1 MAATKSLSRRDA
13 LMLGGVAAG
22 AVAMGF
28 VGGCA
33 SSAPADNQQATDGEG
48 TAPEFVSLT
57 EEERAAAVNNPIFMG
72 AKRNKNGKE
81 IVPVE
86 MYNGGLAP
94 EVCAEYDKQFD
105 PQLIEVIPGKA
116 YCSVGNTNAN
126 SVMVIGDTG
135 IIIIDTAETV
145 GTAQMDYDQ
154 FKTVEGVANRPVVA
168 CIATHDH
175 YFGGTSAYV
184 GEGNPNNIPI
194 IAHERFMEA
203 KTGTSAMNGPSM
215 GMRATRQFG
224 FTLPQE
230 GPDALVGAGMGRFM
244 SNPKDEEKKSGFEQ
258 PNTLIPESKEYT
270 EQVIDGV
277 RVQFWPLVSDSIGSM
292 NIWFPDLKL
301 AITNHV
307 WNAFYNSYP
316 LRGQIYRDP
325 SDTIKAV
332 DIALAWKP
340 EYHCA
345 CHGLPLIGAEE
356 CEKEIGAYRD
366 SLQFMYDQTLRGMNQ
381 GLTSD
386 DVVRSITFPDEIIY
400 AKNTK
405 PLYGDTE
412 YYIRAIY
419 GGLVGWFGN
428 DAIELHPVSKEFES
442 KKFIEAMGG
451 VSPALEECQRV
462 LDDSQWAW
470 AATLATHVLR
480 VDPENADA
488 KTIKAAAFR
497 QMGYLSMDSSSRNWY
512 LTEAINLEN
521 GEPLGWAGGPAAL
534 AGGLGSAEKNYIVR
548 ILGIY
553 LNPEKAKGMDKTLTF
568 NFVDTGD
575 VETMRVV
582 NCVARSVRGA
592 IDSPDVELQM
602 PFALLPAIVTG
613 KATIKEK
620 IDEGTI
626 KLVGDA
632 STLDSILGVFDMQL

>member
-13 LMLGGVAAG
+13 VMLGGVAAG

-33 SSAPADNQQATDGEG
+33 SDAPSNNQGEQGGEG
-48 TAPEFVSLT
+48 AAPEFVSLT

-72 AKRNKNGKE
+72 AKHNKNGKE

-94 EVCAEYDKQFD
+94 EICAEYDKEFD
-105 PQLIEVIPGKA
+105 PQLIEVVPGRA
-116 YCSVGNTNAN
+116 YCSVGSTNAN
-126 SVMVIGDTG
+126 SVMVLGDTG
-135 IIIIDTAETV
+135 VIIVDTAETV

-154 FKTVEGVANRPVVA
+154 FKTVEGVADRPVVA

-175 YFGGTSAYV
+175 YFGGTSVYV
-184 GEGNPNNIPI
+184 GEGNPGNIPI

-203 KTGTSAMNGPSM
+203 KTGASAMNGPSM

-224 FTLPQE
+224 FMLPPE

-244 SNPKDEEKKSGFEQ
+244 SNPKDEEKKPGFIE
-258 PNTLIPESKEYT
+258 PNTLIPESEEFT
-270 EQVIDGV
+270 EKVIDGV
-277 RVQFWPLVSDSIGSM
+277 RIQFWPLVSDSIGSM

-325 SDTIKAV
+325 SDTIKAI
-332 DIALAWKP
+332 DIALDWKP

-345 CHGLPLIGAEE
+345 CHGLPLVGAEE
-356 CEKEIGAYRD
+356 CEREIGAYRD
-366 SLQFMYDQTLRGMNQ
+366 SLQFMYDQTLRGMNN
-381 GLTSD
+381 GLAPD

-400 AKNTK
+400 AAKTK

-419 GGLVGWFGN
+419 SGLVGWFGN

-442 KKFIEAMGG
+442 KKFIEALGG
-451 VSPALEECQRV
+451 VDAALAECRQV

-480 VDPENADA
+480 VQADNAEA
-488 KTIKAAAFR
+488 KGIKAAAFR

-512 LTEAINLEN
+512 LTEAINLET
-521 GEPLGWAGGPAAL
+521 GEQLPWAGSPAAL
-534 AGGLGSAEKNYIVR
+534 AGGLASAERNYIVR
-548 ILGIY
+548 ILGIN
-553 LNPEKAKGMDKTLTF
+553 LNPDRARGMDKTLTF
-568 NFVDTGD
+568 RFTDTGD
-575 VETMRVV
+575 AETMRVV
-582 NCVARSVRGA
+582 NCVARSIRGA
-592 IDSPDVELQM
+592 ADAPDVELQM
-602 PFALLPAIVTG
+602 PFALIPAIVAGQT
-613 KATIKEK
+613 TFKEK
-620 IDEGTI
+620 IGDGSI
-626 KLVGDA
+626 QLKGDA
-632 STLDSILGVFDMQL
+632 ATLDSILGVFDMAL